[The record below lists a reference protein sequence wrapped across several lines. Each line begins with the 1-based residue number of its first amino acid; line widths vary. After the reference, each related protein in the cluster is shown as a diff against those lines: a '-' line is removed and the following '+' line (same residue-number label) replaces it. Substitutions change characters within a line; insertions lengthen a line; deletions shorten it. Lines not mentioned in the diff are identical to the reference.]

1 MSRTY
6 ILVSFLVAVCFIAM
20 SALFTVDERQK
31 ALVLQFGEVIKTT
44 MLGIQTIPKAGIKWC
59 NDGNYVHTF

>member
-6 ILVSFLVAVCFIAM
+6 ILVSFLVAVCFIVM

-31 ALVLQFGEVIKTT
+31 ALVLQLGEVIK
-44 MLGIQTIPKAGIKWC
+44 II
-59 NDGNYVHTF
+59 